1 MGCKHRTWCCELDMN
16 EEKDEETLTNLRKQF
31 RKGIENHLRELR
43 FPNREKRFNEIAQE
57 ILRVIRI
64 YGIRDG
70 IKPYQLSK
78 IMYLDKTNLTPYLE
92 KLECQGKIKRENQQA
107 PYFPTDEFYKD
118 LLLDAYLFTESFG
131 FRFLKVKRELVL
143 TTEIREV
150 YQKKDPS
157 KIWYHDGIKID
168 TELHFLD
175 FTKYKKYYLPQFTEE
190 NSAEKNLFEFSNRIG
205 AFITRLLIETLSQ
218 GNYEPTITD
227 LKEQK
232 VMAQEYINK
241 AISKL
246 IPYLIPAFKEL
257 IEKVMVKEFY
267 ETKTE
272 NFYVWNCSECRFYAE
287 NPDRNG
293 LEEHIKNH
301 QEKTGHVKGKLLEQP
316 IPVQMLL
323 PKEKYANNKLLYD
336 SRITEQL
343 VLAFGNIYPL
353 LGYEFN
359 KIIENMPFSKES
371 YRKYTETLYNKWK
384 QQENCKHNF
393 REPAMTLYGYYGKQC
408 SICYLIER
416 VKPSQVKKKEK

>member
-1 MGCKHRTWCCELDMN
+1 MKPSRIDANVLYQALDS
-16 EEKDEETLTNLRKQF
+16 
-31 RKGIENHLRELR
+31 HVCR
-43 FPNREKRFNEIAQE
+43 F
-57 ILRVIRI
+57 
-64 YGIRDG
+64 
-70 IKPYQLSK
+70 
-78 IMYLDKTNLTPYLE
+78 E
-92 KLECQGKIKRENQQA
+92 KLERQGKIKRENQQA

-118 LLLDAYLFTESFG
+118 LLLDAYLFTESFRFG
-131 FRFLKVKRELVL
+131 FLKVKRKLVL
-143 TTEIREV
+143 TNE
-150 YQKKDPS
+150 
-157 KIWYHDGIKID
+157 
-168 TELHFLD
+168 LD

-190 NSAEKNLFEFSNRIG
+190 SSAEKNLFEFSNRIG
-205 AFITRLLIETLSQ
+205 AFITRLLIEALNQ

-232 VMAQEYINK
+232 VLAKEYINK

-246 IPYLIPAFKEL
+246 IPYLVPAFKEL
-257 IEKVMVKEFY
+257 IERVIMVKEFY

-272 NFYVWNCSECRFYAE
+272 NFYVWNCSECSFYAE

-293 LEEHIKNH
+293 LEEHSKNH

-323 PKEKYANNKLLYD
+323 PKEKYANNKLPYD

-359 KIIENMPFSKES
+359 KIIENMPFNKES
-371 YRKYTETLYNKWK
+371 YRKFTETLYNKWK

-393 REPAMTLYGYYGKQC
+393 REPVMTLYGYYGKQC
-408 SICYLIER
+408 SICYLIKR

>member
-1 MGCKHRTWCCELDMN
+1 VWCKHRTWCCGLDMKD
-16 EEKDEETLTNLRKQF
+16 EKDEETLTNWRKQF
-31 RKGIENHLRELR
+31 RKGIENRLRELR

-57 ILRVIRI
+57 TLRVIRI

-92 KLECQGKIKRENQQA
+92 KLERQGKIKRENQQA

-143 TTEIREV
+143 TNAIKEE

-157 KIWYHDGIKID
+157 KIWYYDSIKID
-168 TELHFLD
+168 TEFHFLD

-190 NSAEKNLFEFSNRIG
+190 SSTEKNLFELSNRIG
-205 AFITRLLIETLSQ
+205 AFITRLLIEALSQ
-218 GNYEPTITD
+218 GNYSPTITD
-227 LKEQK
+227 LKEQN
-232 VMAQEYINK
+232 VVAQEYINK
-241 AISKL
+241 AISTL

-257 IEKVMVKEFY
+257 IEKVIMVKEFY

-272 NFYVWNCSECRFYAE
+272 NFYVWNCSECRSYAE
-287 NPDRNG
+287 NPDRND
-293 LEEHIKNH
+293 LEEHIRNH
-301 QEKTGHVKGKLLEQP
+301 QEKTGHVKGKLLEEP
-316 IPVQMLL
+316 IPVHIPLR
-323 PKEKYANNKLLYD
+323 KEKHASSKFLYD

-353 LGYEFN
+353 LDYEFN
-359 KIIENMPFSKES
+359 KIIENLPSNKES
-371 YRKYTETLYNKWK
+371 YRKFTESLYNKWK
-384 QQENCKHNF
+384 QQENCRHNF
-393 REPAMTLYGYYGKQC
+393 KEPAMTLYGYYGKQC
-408 SICYLIER
+408 SKCNQIER
-416 VKPSQVKKKEK
+416 VKPPTRKSKS